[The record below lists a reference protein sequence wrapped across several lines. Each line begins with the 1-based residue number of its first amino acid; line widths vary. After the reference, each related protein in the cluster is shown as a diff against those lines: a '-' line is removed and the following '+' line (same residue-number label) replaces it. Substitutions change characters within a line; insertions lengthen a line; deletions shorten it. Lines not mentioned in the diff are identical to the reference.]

1 MSDSKDELN
10 QNLAVLANRLPRR
23 AVRALIAELPSAGSS
38 SERAG
43 MARKTLIEQLN
54 RPRPNR
60 ARRLFTSLVEPL
72 LADDAALL
80 EAGGS
85 ESVPGLIQR
94 ADLAGY
100 WTALLAGKFAGVA
113 DEVQARLDEMCADA
127 VIEDVFRTPEALQLR
142 ERLRRAALE
151 AITTDAKAA
160 QARTRFVAAVNAARS
175 ADVAAKLG
183 WSEAPLPL
191 TWKAVE
197 QFRALL
203 AVSDGLEPV
212 LSTLAAEI
220 GERNGSEDSSA
231 TEYASLVQAMVAV
244 EARFTTEPDRSVA
257 LVHAAAVALHRRGR
271 YDLITP
277 ILRAHGSNPGGASP
291 HVAAAMTGHLRGTAR
306 SIARRL
312 VATCPTNGSW
322 EAIALDAEGRS
333 ALDTLLDRYAAVL
346 DATVKAGLLEHQAL
360 RFPVRV
366 AYGELDAAIEK
377 TVIPRLASRLVAAGA
392 ARLQPVTDHED
403 ILRLASWLASWTS
416 AMNRVAL
423 VGEMTVA
430 WRDAA
435 LAELRR
441 EFDAAIK
448 LEPGADLMLR
458 MSQLGRIHDL
468 TASIGG
474 DISQWLMVISVNTLK
489 IIRRR
494 LEDPSPLGPAEAAIA
509 SCYLG
514 LVEAEMKRTR
524 HWQVNELAEFRDIAR
539 RRIAV

>member
-1 MSDSKDELN
+1 MSDAKDELN

-23 AVRALIAELPSAGSS
+23 AVRALIAELPASGSR

-43 MARKTLIEQLN
+43 MARQALIEQLN

-72 LADDAALL
+72 LTDDPVLL

-85 ESVPGLIQR
+85 EQVPGLIQR

-100 WTALLAGKFAGVA
+100 WTALLVGRFAAVA
-113 DEVQARLDEMCADA
+113 DEVQARLDKLCADA
-127 VIEDVFRTPEALQLR
+127 VIEDVFRTPEALELR

-151 AITTDAKAA
+151 AIATEGKAVP
-160 QARTRFVAAVNAARS
+160 ARNRFVAAVNAARN
-175 ADVAAKLG
+175 ADVATKLG
-183 WSEAPLPL
+183 WSEAPPPL

-212 LSTLAAEI
+212 LSTLAREI
-220 GERNGSEDSSA
+220 VERSGAEDSGSL
-231 TEYASLVQAMVAV
+231 EYASLVQAMAALEV
-244 EARFTTEPDRSVA
+244 RFPTEPERSVA
-257 LVHAAAVALHRRGR
+257 ALHAAAVALHRRGR

-277 ILRAHGSNPGGASP
+277 ILRGHGSNPGGASA
-291 HVAAAMTGHLRGTAR
+291 HVAGAMTGHLRGTAR

-312 VATCPTNGSW
+312 VATCPTDQSW
-322 EAIALDAEGRS
+322 EAVVLDPEGRS
-333 ALDTLLDRYAAVL
+333 ALDGLLDRYAAVL

-366 AYGELDAAIEK
+366 AYSELEAAIEK
-377 TVIPRLASRLVAAGA
+377 TVIPRLVSRVAAAGA
-392 ARLQPVTDHED
+392 ARLQPIADHSD
-403 ILRLASWLASWTS
+403 IVRLASWLMSWTN
-416 AMNRVAL
+416 AMNRATL
-423 VGEMTVA
+423 VGETVVA

-448 LEPGADLMLR
+448 LERGADLLLR
-458 MSQLGRIHDL
+458 MSQLGRIHEL
-468 TASIGG
+468 AASIGG
-474 DISQWLMVISVNTLK
+474 DITTWLMVISVNTLA

-494 LEDPSPLGPAEAAIA
+494 LEDPAPLGPAEAAIA

-524 HWQVNELAEFRDIAR
+524 HWQVNELVEFRDIAR